1 MNEIME
7 LKTELKKLAEDASL
21 ALKEAKGREGLE
33 NLRIAYLGRKGA
45 LTRILRKMKNLSLEE
60 KKTVGKQANEL
71 KKQLGESFKE
81 KLLQCKEKKV
91 TEKIDIT
98 LPGIKPK
105 LGHLHPITLISNE
118 MKEIFKGLGF
128 DFVTGPE
135 IENEYYNFEALN
147 FPEEHPARDSFD
159 SFYLAPNILLRSHTS
174 PVQIRTMEK
183 RKPPLR
189 IITTGRCFR
198 RDAIDAS
205 HFPAFHQMEGLMVG
219 ERISFSHLK
228 GVLTYFLRKI
238 FEPDIKVR
246 FSPSY
251 FPFTEPSAEVSI
263 SCPFCSGTGC
273 GSCGHSG
280 WIEILG
286 AGMVNPD
293 VFKKVNYDP
302 EKFTGF
308 AFGMGVERIAMLKY
322 KISDI
327 RDFWENDLRFLEQF

>member
-1 MNEIME
+1 MN
-7 LKTELKKLAEDASL
+7 LKTELKKLAEEASL
-21 ALKEAKGREGLE
+21 ALKKAKGRDDLE
-33 NLRIAYLGRKGA
+33 NFRIAYLGRKGA
-45 LTRILRKMKNLSLEE
+45 LTRILREMKNLSLEE

-71 KKQLGESFKE
+71 KNRLEVGLKE

-98 LPGIKPK
+98 LPGIKSG

-118 MKEIFKGLGF
+118 MKEIFRGLGF
-128 DFVTGPE
+128 DIVTGPE

-205 HFPAFHQMEGLMVG
+205 HFPAFHQMECLMVDEG
-219 ERISFSHLK
+219 ISFSHLK

-238 FEPDIKVR
+238 FKSDIKVR

-263 SCPFCSGTGC
+263 SCPFCSGSGC

-286 AGMVNPD
+286 AGMVNPK

-327 RDFWENDLRFLEQF
+327 RLFWENDLRFLEQL

>member
-1 MNEIME
+1 ME
-7 LKTELKKLAEDASL
+7 LKAELKKLVEEASI
-21 ALKEAKGREGLE
+21 ALKEAKGKDDLE
-33 NLRIAYLGRKGA
+33 NFRIAYLGRKGA
-45 LTRILRKMKNLSLEE
+45 LTRILREMKNLSLKE

-71 KKQLGESFKE
+71 KKQLEVGLKE
-81 KLLQCKEKKV
+81 KLLRCKEKKV
-91 TEKIDIT
+91 AEKIDIT

-118 MKEIFKGLGF
+118 MKEIFKELGF
-128 DFVTGPE
+128 DIVTGPE

-205 HFPAFHQMEGLMVG
+205 HFPAFHQMEGLMVDEG
-219 ERISFSHLK
+219 ISFSHLK

-238 FEPDIKVR
+238 FKSDIKVC

-286 AGMVNPD
+286 AGMVNPE

>member
-1 MNEIME
+1 
-7 LKTELKKLAEDASL
+7 
-21 ALKEAKGREGLE
+21 
-33 NLRIAYLGRKGA
+33 
-45 LTRILRKMKNLSLEE
+45 
-60 KKTVGKQANEL
+60 
-71 KKQLGESFKE
+71 
-81 KLLQCKEKKV
+81 
-91 TEKIDIT
+91 
-98 LPGIKPK
+98 
-105 LGHLHPITLISNE
+105 
-118 MKEIFKGLGF
+118 
-128 DFVTGPE
+128 
-135 IENEYYNFEALN
+135 
-147 FPEEHPARDSFD
+147 
-159 SFYLAPNILLRSHTS
+159 
-174 PVQIRTMEK
+174 VQIRTMEK

-238 FEPDIKVR
+238 FKPDIKIR

-263 SCPFCSGTGC
+263 SCPFCSGSGC

-286 AGMVNPD
+286 AGMVNPA
-293 VFKKVNYDP
+293 VFKKVNYNP